1 MELYR
6 KIIYR
11 VLKCKKD
18 YEPINYDDEFIKYMN
33 LTNEMSNNE
42 TTSDYDYTR
51 AKNVFLDICIHKN
64 NCEFEDKFGFYKDK
78 IQNPFIS
85 DKQRLYIESIFCEI
99 QKCYFRLLRFRELF
113 KHKYY
118 KTQINVD
125 MGFTELNENDK
136 NVISIVQNKKKY
148 LFKITDLFKLLN
160 DKMTLGND
168 YFITS
173 SPIKNPYNNIL
184 FSKADLYNF
193 YFKMKFDTL
202 YFNEVLHQ
210 FFKVNFNIYEFQEHN
225 MTLLKENMINDKVR
239 NMSSNILYQKIL
251 KMIEFINNEIYSD
264 MYKLCISSDF
274 DKKIVIDAFTPY
286 YRLYLLMNYSN
297 DFFKINYYESLFF
310 YKMKKFI
317 LHNNRFGR
325 MKNSYHYNKSRRT
338 AVDDKYINFYE
349 EEQKEEFN
357 ENHVQI
363 IKRKRIYETVFKRDA
378 GIFRRASRIINSDS
392 SDSEDDDGINVIV
405 NNNNNINND
414 LVDTESESE
423 SNNSIDTNDSD

>member
-42 TTSDYDYTR
+42 TTCDYDYTR

-125 MGFTELNENDK
+125 MGFTEINEKDK

-148 LFKITDLFKLLN
+148 LFKITDLFKMLN

-202 YFNEVLHQ
+202 YFNEVLYQ

-225 MTLLKENMINDKVR
+225 MTLLKEKMINDKVR
-239 NMSSNILYQKIL
+239 NMSSNILYQKII
-251 KMIEFINNEIYSD
+251 KMVEFINNEIHSD
-264 MYKLCISSDF
+264 MYKLYISSDF

-325 MKNSYHYNKSRRT
+325 MKNSYHYNKLSRT
-338 AVDDKYINFYE
+338 AVDDKYINFF
-349 EEQKEEFN
+349 EQESKEDFN
-357 ENHVQI
+357 ENHTQI

-405 NNNNNINND
+405 NNNNNINNIYND
-414 LVDTESESE
+414 LVDTES
-423 SNNSIDTNDSD
+423 DTE

>member
-1 MELYR
+1 MDLYR

-42 TTSDYDYTR
+42 ATCDYDYTR

-78 IQNPFIS
+78 IQNPFVS
-85 DKQRLYIESIFCEI
+85 DKQRRYIESIFCDI

-118 KTQINVD
+118 KTQINMD
-125 MGFTELNENDK
+125 MGFTELNEKDK
-136 NVISIVQNKKKY
+136 NVITVVQNKKKY
-148 LFKITDLFKLLN
+148 LFKITDLFKMLN

-225 MTLLKENMINDKVR
+225 MTLLKETMINDKIR
-239 NMSSNILYQKIL
+239 NMSTNILYQKIL
-251 KMIEFINNEIYSD
+251 KMIEFINNEIHSD
-264 MYKLCISSDF
+264 MYKLYISIDF
-274 DKKIVIDAFTPY
+274 DKQLLVDAFTPY

-310 YKMKKFI
+310 YKMKKFL

-325 MKNSYHYNKSRRT
+325 MKNIYHYNKLCRT
-338 AVDDKYINFYE
+338 AVDDKYINFRE
-349 EEQKEEFN
+349 EEQKEDFN

-363 IKRKRIYETVFKRDA
+363 IKRKRIYERVFKRDA
-378 GIFRRASRIINSDS
+378 GVSRRASRIISTDS

-405 NNNNNINND
+405 NNNNNINNLYDD
-414 LVDTESESE
+414 LVDTESEGNSE
-423 SNNSIDTNDSD
+423 